1 LSCSHETFFI
11 CGESWAK
18 SHRYP
23 MRAYRNTFVAGR
35 CRPHFCKSRLFGAGT
50 LGGRASF
57 QQFFD
62 TMPRRS
68 RPHWRRSPV

>member
-11 CGESWAK
+11 GGESWAK

-35 CRPHFCKSRLFGAGT
+35 CRPHSVRVGSLAPA
-50 LGGRASF
+50 R
-57 QQFFD
+57 
-62 TMPRRS
+62 
-68 RPHWRRSPV
+68 